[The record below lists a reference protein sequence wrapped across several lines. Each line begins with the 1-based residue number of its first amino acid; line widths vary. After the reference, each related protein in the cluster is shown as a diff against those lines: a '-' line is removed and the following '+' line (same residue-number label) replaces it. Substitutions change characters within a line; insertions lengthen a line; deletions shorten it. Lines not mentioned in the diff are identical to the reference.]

1 MRPATSDLPRREP
14 GRLSVGSKQGK
25 AEHSRH
31 KESSR
36 MATQDSR
43 SHLVV
48 ASPAKPLLAG

>member
-14 GRLSVGSKQGK
+14 GKLSVGSRQGK

-36 MATQDSR
+36 MAIQDSR